1 MTAKFEASKYG
12 LDRKQLMENI
22 KNVLGACRF
31 KIKSIDENAGTI
43 RAITRLS
50 LWSWTEKIDIKVGD
64 MGSVMVKS
72 ECSLPSQFIDWGKN
86 KRNVNKFFKML
97 GWEQSRFPTFIQTV
111 RGN

>member
-1 MTAKFEASKYG
+1 MTAKFEESKTYD
-12 LDRKQLMENI
+12 LDKDQLIENI
-22 KNVLGACRF
+22 KDALEACRF

-86 KRNVNKFFKML
+86 KRNVNTFFKML
-97 GWEQSRFPTFIQTV
+97 G
-111 RGN
+111 